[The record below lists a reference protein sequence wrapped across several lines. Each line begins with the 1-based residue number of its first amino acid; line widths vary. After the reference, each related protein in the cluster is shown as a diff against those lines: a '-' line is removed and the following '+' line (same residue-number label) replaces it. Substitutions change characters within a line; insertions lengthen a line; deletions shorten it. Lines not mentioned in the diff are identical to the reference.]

1 MLRVETYLVIL
12 LDLAELEVLVSPV
25 SAGLLVFTIIE
36 PRELGVRGLNNEI
49 IYN

>member
-12 LDLAELEVLVSPV
+12 LDLAELQVLISPV
-25 SAGLLVFTIIE
+25 SASLLVFTIIE
-36 PRELGVRGLNNEI
+36 PSELGVRGLNNEI